1 MPRRPLRIPAFPQRG
16 GPGSLAAGPV
26 AAGLRHDGLPVQA
39 QRLPP
44 LRSIMRAHPQTSTA
58 SGSAFHDGTGKGKL
72 PETAEAYPPVL
83 SSVEILLF
91 GLRRNAAPIFW
102 PD

>member
-1 MPRRPLRIPAFPQRG
+1 M
-16 GPGSLAAGPV
+16 

-44 LRSIMRAHPQTSTA
+44 FRSIMRTGPQTSTA
-58 SGSAFHDGTGKGKL
+58 SGSTFHDGTGKEKL
-72 PETAEAYPPVL
+72 PVTADPFL
-83 SSVEILLF
+83 FFRSRMEILLF
-91 GLRRNAAPIFW
+91 DMCQNVASICW